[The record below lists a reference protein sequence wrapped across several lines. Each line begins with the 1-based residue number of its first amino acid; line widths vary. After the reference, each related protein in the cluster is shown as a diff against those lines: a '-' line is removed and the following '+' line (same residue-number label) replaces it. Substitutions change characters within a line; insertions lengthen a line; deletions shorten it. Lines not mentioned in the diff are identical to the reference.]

1 MENKK
6 KLNMRNATP
15 ELLDELNAK
24 SKAVDAKINEDY
36 KKLSDQFE
44 MRDKYGELFSKLFLT
59 TAIDFCMNLTSKG
72 QDKINRAEII
82 NSLNIVGKF
91 LLYKE
96 GVMIIDKNGIAIP
109 VEPLHKIVNDFETE
123 KKLKTSERHNDCH
136 AGSWGLMSTIGDK
149 ENKKIVTS
157 LVKGGADDAEYIH
170 TWIEYTEN
178 GEEKVADY
186 TLNAIMNKDFYYAL
200 RTVDETQITKI
211 SEDDFNKERP
221 IIESLVKNGAIER
234 RQYLA
239 FRDEIMINLKQK
251 GLIRNPE
258 ESE

>member
-1 MENKK
+1 MENKR
-6 KLNMRNATP
+6 KLNLKTATP

-36 KKLSDQFE
+36 DKLGDQFV

-59 TAIDFCMNLTSKG
+59 TVIDFCMNLTSHK
-72 QDKINRAEII
+72 QDKLDRVNII

-96 GVMIIDKNGIAIP
+96 GLMIIDKNGIAIP
-109 VEPLHKIVNDFETE
+109 IEPLHKIVNDFETE

-136 AGSWGLMSTIGDK
+136 AGCWGVMSTIGDK

-157 LVKGGADDAEYIH
+157 LVKGGAEDAEYLH
-170 TWIEYTEN
+170 TWVEFTEN

-186 TLNAIMNKDFYYAL
+186 TLNTVMNRDFYYAL
-200 RTVDETQITKI
+200 RTVDENQITKI
-211 SEDDFNKERP
+211 SEEDFNREKPLMEEL
-221 IIESLVKNGAIER
+221 IKNGIIER

-239 FRDEIMINLKQK
+239 FRDEVINHLKQK
-251 GLIRNPE
+251 GVIKKPE